1 MKSLAPSF
9 AVHCHELT
17 SVGVGFDP
25 SGQLVGS
32 GDMVGTVWVT
42 EKDKV
47 VPTHKFKVSLQ

>member
-9 AVHCHELT
+9 AVHSHELT

-25 SGQLVGS
+25 SGRMVGS
-32 GDMVGTVWVT
+32 GDMVGTVWVS

-47 VPTHKFKVSLQ
+47 MPTHKFTVSP